1 MATQTINIADDPYMP
16 IRLITECTFRGE
28 DVLIVFP
35 TRQDAT
41 RVFPTQLITMGNPA
55 GDGKLGMVYVRSAEM
70 KSGLMSVNVR
80 NVIFVDSVNIDDRA
94 KSMAQSKTAGHLYPN
109 IWFLEL

>member
-1 MATQTINIADDPYMP
+1 MATQTIDITQDPYTP

-35 TRQDAT
+35 DRAIARTM
-41 RVFPTQLITMGNPA
+41 FPTQLVTMGNPA
-55 GDGKLGMVYVRSAEM
+55 GDGKLGNVYVRSAEM

-80 NVIFVDSVNIDDRA
+80 NVIFFDSENIDDRA
-94 KSMAQSKTAGHLYPN
+94 KSMAQSKTAGHQYPN